1 MSLIEINFM
10 NYLDSYQK
18 QYKRILVVNVLP
30 NDNTFKSIIKTVNSP
45 RLSPFEP
52 HTSSKCIY
60 AILNPNDKCQLL
72 ELSDIGL
79 LFNFLITNNFQLH
92 SAFSDVIKNN
102 DKFVCYVSK

>member
-1 MSLIEINFM
+1 MSLVEINYM
-10 NYLDSYQK
+10 NYLDSYEK
-18 QYKRILVVNVLP
+18 QYKKILTVNMLP
-30 NDNTFKSIIKTVNSP
+30 NDNTFKSIIKTVNAP

-60 AILNPNDKCQLL
+60 AILNPNSKCQLL

-79 LFNFLITNNFQLH
+79 LFNFLTINNFQLH